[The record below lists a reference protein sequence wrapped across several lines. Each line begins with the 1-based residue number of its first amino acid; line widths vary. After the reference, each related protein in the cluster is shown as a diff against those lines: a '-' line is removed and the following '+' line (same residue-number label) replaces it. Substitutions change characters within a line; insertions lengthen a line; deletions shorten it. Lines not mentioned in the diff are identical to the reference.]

1 MGVNL
6 SFDTYCFDQ
15 YVITANLLYGTV
27 LGENER
33 KNEEARTE
41 LKIGDIC
48 RLSKKKD
55 EWVLLA
61 RMKDEHIICR
71 DNQLIR
77 MDYFLLKH
85 YNRSGGFIC
94 ERCLSLLSGKRRQT
108 PAYMLGDYTA
118 CFLSE
123 HSYSHT

>member
-1 MGVNL
+1 
-6 SFDTYCFDQ
+6 
-15 YVITANLLYGTV
+15 VITANLLYGTV

-85 YNRSGGFIC
+85 NIIMVLVGSYVN
-94 ERCLSLLSGKRRQT
+94 
-108 PAYMLGDYTA
+108 DV
-118 CFLSE
+118 FLSCQGNVGRLL
-123 HSYSHT
+123 HTC